1 MISLFIDTSLSDVSI
16 ALVKDNII
24 LSNIK
29 NTSPKEH
36 SIYTTKFIEDILKEN
51 NLVPNDINEII
62 VVNGPGSFTGI
73 RIGVTIAKMYAYL
86 LKKDIKE
93 ITSLKIRV
101 LGFKG
106 KYFLSTIDAKHDN
119 YYIGLYDKDYN
130 TILEEFNNV
139 DRIYELKEKY
149 NPVIVTERDD
159 YNIEEIIK
167 YAKHL
172 PSINPHSVNPVYLK
186 LPEAM
191 EKNDKR
197 SN

>member
-1 MISLFIDTSLSDVSI
+1 M
-16 ALVKDNII
+16 
-24 LSNIK
+24 
-29 NTSPKEH
+29 
-36 SIYTTKFIEDILKEN
+36 
-51 NLVPNDINEII
+51 
-62 VVNGPGSFTGI
+62 
-73 RIGVTIAKMYAYL
+73 AKL
-86 LKKDIKE
+86 TLEELKKKYNEKIVDNDDLVIELMEDLTDSFEVSKDIEELKALIDEKDKE
-93 ITSLKIRV
+93 IS
-101 LGFKG
+101 
-106 KYFLSTIDAKHDN
+106 
-119 YYIGLYDKDYN
+119 
-130 TILEEFNNV
+130 
-139 DRIYELKEKY
+139 ELKEKY